1 MLDEWFEAENEVK
14 AFYYA
19 STQIK
24 VENDKKQADEIKRK
38 SKGKGKR

>member
-1 MLDEWFEAENEVK
+1 MLYEWFEAEPELK

-24 VENDKKQADEIKRK
+24 IDSDKKQADEIKRNSNRK
-38 SKGKGKR
+38 K